1 MDSVG
6 KYQIVHADGTRLSP
20 VDMATLAEMVYAG
33 IVQTDTELFAV
44 ASSRTIKAGE
54 IPYLAFL
61 ISRLKESPSAPPP
74 RLPVAEPARA
84 IAPTPA
90 PRQARAPRQP
100 QPSTP
105 EPLYTEAPVAP
116 PPAIV
121 LPDPEPEP
129 EPVAPDPVVFEAP
142 EPTILPVL
150 EPEPEPIVVEELPA
164 LAPENIEA
172 EPDVPELEAE
182 ASIVE
187 TPPLPEPVAIPV
199 AESISWESPRDT
211 LEPLTPLV
219 FETPPAEPV
228 VSPELELE
236 LEPEPDLALISEAY
250 ETPEIP
256 VLEITTPELP
266 QEAEPVHMEVATAE
280 APVLPEPPAIIEPEL
295 ETEPETV
302 APQPEPVEI
311 ALEIHATAPPQPL
324 PAEVLETIAEP
335 VVETPPAPAPEPEL
349 APEWK
354 KAKAEPPKAEDS
366 PPKAPP
372 EKQKPSEERDPNRRA
387 GESAKRRK
395 TLSAQQKRT
404 YTIITAIALPALI
417 GYVAWQQISGA
428 TAQKQHQAIVGAWED
443 KEGTSVVFKD
453 DGTGAQTRPDP
464 IYGNRTYLF
473 RWERRGSEVR
483 LTEKR
488 ILMPG
493 GTRQTAP
500 DSSEPVG
507 LSPDGMLLHFG
518 DKDLAKVP

>member
-129 EPVAPDPVVFEAP
+129 VVFEAP

-150 EPEPEPIVVEELPA
+150 EPEPIVVEEPPA
-164 LAPENIEA
+164 LAPESIEA
-172 EPDVPELEAE
+172 EPDVPELQPLEQLEAE

-187 TPPLPEPVAIPV
+187 IPPLPEPVAIPV
-199 AESISWESPRDT
+199 LESISWESPRDT
-211 LEPLTPLV
+211 LEPLAPLV

-228 VSPELELE
+228 VSPELE
-236 LEPEPDLALISEAY
+236 PEPDLAPISEAY

-266 QEAEPVHMEVATAE
+266 QEAEPVHIEVATAE
-280 APVLPEPPAIIEPEL
+280 APVLPEPPAVIEPEL
-295 ETEPETV
+295 EPEPEPV
-302 APQPEPVEI
+302 APQPV
-311 ALEIHATAPPQPL
+311 

-335 VVETPPAPAPEPEL
+335 VVETPPVPAPEPEL